1 MEDKKKQGEGLLKTG
16 GYAVLF
22 SFFMFVIEAPS
33 AGFIGCLFAVI
44 MLFAGAIAHSSAA
57 VSAAAGDGKMVLQQ
71 AQDGQ
76 WTWVQQGGEENPVA
90 SMAFND
96 PNNQILSRVIS
107 EVRNG
112 SDLESLESNELNILA
127 QAYGVNAGSQEQKIL
142 SLKTSP
148 LAAKAMKLGAGAAI
162 GAAAIGATSM
172 VAKATRAAKV
182 KKEAINVTVD
192 EYIEEI
198 EQFVPE
204 PIIEE
209 AVIEEIAEEVVE
221 EAVLEEE
228 IEEAVIEEIE
238 EEVVEEE
245 VLEEEIIEE
254 SVIDEEI
261 EMTEGIDTPLE
272 HAIQSLGQ
280 ARLSSDRKAIL
291 DQLDSKFR
299 LTLKISKIERT
310 LLGDPGYRGGTSLH
324 GLIDG
329 GPFSG
334 LIQLHTDIEDHGL
347 KVGETVV
354 LDANLEDYRSSL
366 KRAVL
371 KSERIQG

>member
-1 MEDKKKQGEGLLKTG
+1 MVAQMMEVKKKQGEGLLKTG
-16 GYAVLF
+16 GYAALF
-22 SFFMFVIEAPS
+22 SIFMFIAGSEG
-33 AGFIGCLFAVI
+33 AGFIGCFFAII

-71 AQDGQ
+71 AQDGE
-76 WTWVQQGGEENPVA
+76 WTWVKQGGEGNPVT

-221 EAVLEEE
+221 E
-228 IEEAVIEEIE
+228 
-238 EEVVEEE
+238 E

-261 EMTEGIDTPLE
+261 ELTEGIDTPLE
-272 HAIQSLGQ
+272 HAIQSLEQ
-280 ARLSSDRKAIL
+280 ARLSSERKAIL

-299 LTLKISKIERT
+299 LTIRISKIERT

-329 GPFSG
+329 GPYSG

>member
-1 MEDKKKQGEGLLKTG
+1 MAQMMEDKKKQAEGLLKTG
-16 GYAVLF
+16 GYAALF
-22 SFFMFVIEAPS
+22 SFFMFFIGSEG
-33 AGFIGCLFAVI
+33 AGFIGCFFAVI

-127 QAYGVNAGSQEQKIL
+127 QAYGVNAGSQKQKIL

-148 LAAKAMKLGAGAAI
+148 LAAKAMKLGAGAAV

-172 VAKATRAAKV
+172 IAKATRAAKV

-192 EYIEEI
+192 EYVEEI
-198 EQFVPE
+198 EQLVPE

-221 EAVLEEE
+221 EEVLEEE
-228 IEEAVIEEIE
+228 IEEEIL

-254 SVIDEEI
+254 SVIDEEV
-261 EMTEGIDTPLE
+261 ELTEGIDTPLE

-280 ARLSSDRKAIL
+280 ARLSSERKAIL